1 MGNFMTK
8 RDYEIDVVILT
19 KNSNKPWSKRVLT
32 AIKKE
37 IPVHHFI
44 VVDGY
49 STDGTIEIVRELFDR
64 KIVVIKTLSPLG
76 CARYNEKEFE
86 ELIKNLSYECRSLW
100 ESHVDKMLYCYS
112 RGIREEST

>member
-8 RDYEIDVVILT
+8 RDYEIDVVMLT
-19 KNSNKPWSKRVLT
+19 KNSNKPWFKRVLT

-49 STDGTIEIVRELFDR
+49 STDGTIEIVRELFGR
-64 KIVVIKTLSPLG
+64 KIVVIKNTLSPWV
-76 CARYNEKEFE
+76 CKISRY
-86 ELIKNLSYECRSLW
+86 
-100 ESHVDKMLYCYS
+100 ESRRYGVVCIH
-112 RGIREEST
+112 R